1 MSWTNSKG
9 ESYHSHGTNSQ
20 GNTVS
25 FFFFFFFLGYAP
37 NLFCT
42 RGVCGIDLSPLL
54 LSYGVFGLD
63 SFYLSLLFFFFFFS
77 IFSSFFF
84 PLLNRETSF
93 YDYSLLS
100 TYFLSFTVL
109 RSSTTAGVPTII
121 IRTRTPLTTTRTRT
135 DRRTMPIRRR
145 ENHHTRHSK
154 K

>member
-1 MSWTNSKG
+1 M
-9 ESYHSHGTNSQ
+9 HPICFAR
-20 GNTVS
+20 V
-25 FFFFFFFLGYAP
+25 
-37 NLFCT
+37 
-42 RGVCGIDLSPLL
+42 VCVASICL
-54 LSYGVFGLD
+54 LSCSRMACLD
-63 SFYLSLLFFFFFFS
+63 LIVSICRCCFFFFFS

-145 ENHHTRHSK
+145 ENHHTRHRARNKMFSHSISLSHE
-154 K
+154 